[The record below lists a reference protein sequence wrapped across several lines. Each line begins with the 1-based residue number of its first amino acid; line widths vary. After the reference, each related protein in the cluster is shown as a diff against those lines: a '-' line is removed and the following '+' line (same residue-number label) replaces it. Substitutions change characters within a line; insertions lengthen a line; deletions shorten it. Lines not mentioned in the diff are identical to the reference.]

1 MATSFS
7 SELRQEAASIWGDIM
22 EHPFLLELQRGTLPV
37 ESFRYYVI
45 QDYHYMEGFGRVVSI
60 ALSKAP
66 DTEAIRQLA
75 RRVTTPVER
84 PLHSRMFELLG
95 VTEEEAEAAAQ
106 SPTNLAYVNHMLTAA
121 SMGGVGEAAAAILP
135 CPWSY
140 HEIGQQLQPSPHPV
154 YGHWVDAY
162 SSGILEESTA
172 AWREL
177 VDRFG
182 AEGGPAVRAAMRDAF
197 LASSRYE
204 HMFWSMAYSREQW
217 PVSL

>member
-1 MATSFS
+1 MSDGFS
-7 SELRQEAASIWGDIM
+7 AELRQEAESIWGSIM
-22 EHPFLLELQRGTLPV
+22 EHPFLAEIQAGSLPV

-66 DTEAIRQLA
+66 DSEAIRQLA

-84 PLHSRMFELLG
+84 PLHVRMFELLG
-95 VTEEEAEAAAQ
+95 VTEEEAAAASP
-106 SPTNLAYVNHMLTAA
+106 SPTNLAYVNHMISAA

-140 HEIGQQLQPSPHPV
+140 HEIGTQLKPTDHPV
-154 YGHWVDAY
+154 YRHWVEAY

-182 AEGGPAVRAAMRDAF
+182 AEGGPSVRSAMREAF

-204 HMFWSMAYSREQW
+204 HMFWSMAYKREQW
-217 PVSL
+217 PVS